1 MLWVAMLTL
10 PALYIHLGLL
20 PLIGDEAIRALV
32 ALEMMISGDYITPTL
47 NGELYLNKPPLY
59 NWILIGF
66 FRLFNRTDELIIRLP
81 TTLFLLG
88 YCYTI
93 YWWIRKEL
101 GRETGLLSALLFLT
115 CGRILFWDSFLG
127 LIDIAFSWIVFM
139 NFMLIWHYYRQG
151 RFTRLFV
158 VSYLLTAFAFL
169 LKGIPALAF
178 QGITLVALFATQQ
191 KIRRLFTW
199 QHVAGIVVFFLLS
212 GSYYLFYFLGNP
224 EYLGRLWLRLVTES
238 TGKSAIGA
246 NLPDLLRH
254 LFSFPF
260 EVIYHFLP
268 WTLLAVFFFHRKI
281 LLKAFSNKFL
291 QYAALIFLANIL
303 VYWFSPVTY
312 PRYLLMLVPLL
323 FVVTLYLG
331 RMHALLN
338 TLHHRLIQYL
348 VLLSMAILILGSTVL
363 PVVFASEVPVDY
375 LYLKALLLLAAHA
388 LVLWGVFSPRKRISL
403 LVALGLVLLITR
415 ISFNLF
421 LVPARQQESWLDGGK
436 TDALRLAHGTMGKEL
451 YVLSDTIT
459 IPNAYYLTRERMEI
473 LRYREEPVVGPYF
486 IVKDT
491 TLYGTTFEKEFT
503 MRVPY
508 PSKYFYAGKFRIDQP

>member
-1 MLWVAMLTL
+1 
-10 PALYIHLGLL
+10 LL
-20 PLIGDEAIRALV
+20 V
-32 ALEMMISGDYITPTL
+32 
-47 NGELYLNKPPLY
+47 
-59 NWILIGF
+59 
-66 FRLFNRTDELIIRLP
+66 
-81 TTLFLLG
+81 

-93 YWWIRKEL
+93 YWWIRKEW

-151 RFTRLFV
+151 RFTRLYV

-178 QGITLVALFATQQ
+178 QGITLVALFATQK
-191 KIRRLFTW
+191 KIKRLFSW
-199 QHVAGIVVFFLLS
+199 QHVAGVVVFILVS
-212 GSYYLFYFLGNP
+212 GSYYGFYFLENP

-246 NLPDLLRH
+246 GIPDLLQH

-281 LLKAFSNKFL
+281 LLKAFSNKFM
-291 QYAALIFLANIL
+291 QYAALIFVANIL

-323 FVVTLYLG
+323 FTITLYLG
-331 RMHALLN
+331 KMHAWLN
-338 TLHHRLIQYL
+338 TLHYRTVKYMMIECM
-348 VLLSMAILILGSTVL
+348 VILILGSTVL
-363 PVVFASEVPVDY
+363 PFVFAHKIPVDH
-375 LYLKALLLLAAHA
+375 LYLKVALLLAAHA
-388 LVLWGVFSPRKRISL
+388 LVLRGLFFSRKKFSL
-403 LVALGLVLLITR
+403 FYALGLVLLITR
-415 ISFNLF
+415 ISFNIF
-421 LVPARQQESWLDGGK
+421 LVPARQQESWLDGCRN
-436 TDALRLAHGTMGKEL
+436 DAIQLAHGTLGKEL

-459 IPNAYYLTRERMEI
+459 IPNAYYITRERKEI
-473 LRYREEPVVGPYF
+473 LRYRERPVAGPF
-486 IVKDT
+486 FVVKDT